1 MAGGGRNAGAQA
13 LNRTMRILSISTLY
27 PSDAQPNFGIFV
39 ERQMQA
45 VARRGD
51 AELLLVN
58 PIGLPPWPLSLHP
71 KYRALSRLPA
81 EELRG
86 GVHGAAPAL
95 LPASRHRR
103 AVQSGAQL
111 PAALLPLA
119 RRLHAERPFDLVDAQ
134 FFYPDGPAAAHIAK
148 ALGLPLSI
156 KARGAD
162 IHHWGRQAGTVSQ
175 VLAAG
180 RQAAGMLAVAQGM
193 ADDMAA
199 LGLPRERI
207 TIHRTGLDRS
217 RFRPLD
223 RAASRAKFGF
233 AVDVPLLVTV
243 GALIPRKGQ
252 AYAIDALAH
261 LPAAQ
266 LALAGAGP
274 DEAELRAR
282 AARLGLEARVHFL
295 GSVPNAE
302 LPELLSA
309 ADVFVL
315 PTASEGLANAWVEA
329 LACGVPVVTTPIP
342 GARELLT
349 DPAYGRFA
357 ERDGKA
363 IADAV
368 AQLLQAPPSQAEV
381 VRATEGYSWEENAAQ
396 LVAHWARLA
405 RQEPNPARAPAAP
418 AGPSRSPPARNSRR

>member
-1 MAGGGRNAGAQA
+1 
-13 LNRTMRILSISTLY
+13 MRILSISTLY

-58 PIGLPPWPLSLHP
+58 PIGLPPWPLSLHA

-86 GVHGAAPAL
+86 GVTVLRPRFRL
-95 LPASRHRR
+95 LPGIGGRFNP
-103 AVQSGAQL
+103 GAIVRSV
-111 PAALLPLA
+111 LPLA
-119 RRLHAERPFDLVDAQ
+119 RRLHAEHPFDLVDAQ

-162 IHHWGRQAGTVSQ
+162 IHHWGRQAGTAKQ

-180 RQAAGMLAVAQGM
+180 NQAAGMLAVAQGM

-207 TIHRTGLDRS
+207 TVHRTGLDRA
-217 RFRPLD
+217 RFHPLD
-223 RAASRAKFGF
+223 RGAARAKFGF
-233 AVDVPLLVTV
+233 APDVPLLVTV

-252 AYAIDALAH
+252 TYAIDALTH
-261 LPAAQ
+261 LTTAQ
-266 LALAGAGP
+266 LALAGSGP

-282 AARLGLEARVHFL
+282 AARLGLAARVHFL

-302 LPELLSA
+302 LPEVLSA

-357 ERDGKA
+357 TRDGKA

-368 AQLLQAPPSQAEV
+368 EALVQSSPSQADV

-396 LVAHWARLA
+396 LVAHWTRLA
-405 RQEPNPARAPAAP
+405 GKA
-418 AGPSRSPPARNSRR
+418 